1 MNNKKLWYPAA
12 LALALSVAFGA
23 AQASAIEQT
32 GTPGSA
38 APLGTYGVDV
48 STKAGLKNLLPAG
61 WNLYIYKST
70 PLPSTISWTVQDTWL
85 TALDRF
91 ASNNSLAVRVDWS
104 AKALYVSTP
113 EVAQQE
119 RAKLAELEAPTKTP
133 LPVYSA
139 APAAQP
145 TPVNAKPAIAAVTAA
160 PVAQAKPAAG
170 PAEPAISRVS
180 PELLARALARTAA
193 NAPAAA
199 PVATPTVTAAPAP
212 AVVAKSDAAPVAVG
226 SAPISPAAE
235 PASAGRMHVVGGPAA
250 APALSPLSP
259 SGQPTLAP
267 RQLVALTAPANP
279 ARQPSVLP
287 AQQAAPAPV
296 QMAAPTRPAPVMA
309 PVASAPAPF
318 LQPAA
323 PVAAQP
329 SPRRAPPA
337 QPEAPAGQAY
347 AHGNMED
354 IVRSSAAKH
363 GYQVTWETI
372 SLPLTGPVTFLGVDP
387 AEDMKLLQKSLG
399 NRQSPIAVEVYR
411 GSNLIRVTA
420 NNGSREPLAVYDS
433 SYSGVLSY
441 GTRPAAA
448 APRVSVMPAQTAPV
462 VQASPVSAPA
472 PVAQVD
478 VTVRAPEAAP
488 APVATAPAELKLR
501 IEKGES
507 LSKALSAFLAA
518 QKWELR
524 WQVPSDMEADFPVD
538 LSGTDVKQVLKS
550 LLPKLGLDTDMYAPS
565 RVVVIRPLDNT
576 AE

>member
-61 WNLYIYKST
+61 WNLYIYKNT

-104 AKALYVSTP
+104 AKALFVSTP
-113 EVAQQE
+113 DIAQQE
-119 RAKLAELEAPTKTP
+119 RAKLAELEVPTKTP
-133 LPVYSA
+133 LPAYSA
-139 APAAQP
+139 APTAP
-145 TPVNAKPAIAAVTAA
+145 AA
-160 PVAQAKPAAG
+160 PVAATSLAAANPVAPATPVAQVKPAAAVEG
-170 PAEPAISRVS
+170 EPTASRVS
-180 PELLARALARTAA
+180 PDLLARALAKTAGA
-193 NAPAAA
+193 PTATPVEPAA
-199 PVATPTVTAAPAP
+199 AAPAP
-212 AVVAKSDAAPVAVG
+212 VAAVKPVAAPQPTPAPVDAAP
-226 SAPISPAAE
+226 S
-235 PASAGRMHVVGGPAA
+235 GRMHVVGGSGAPVTLTPAT
-250 APALSPLSP
+250 PGSL
-259 SGQPTLAP
+259 PTLAP
-267 RQLVALTAPANP
+267 RQQAPVAVPVNP
-279 ARQPSVLP
+279 ARQLVSAQP
-287 AQQAAPAPV
+287 AQPAAQAPV
-296 QMAAPTRPAPVMA
+296 QVAPLAPPTRPAPAVVQA
-309 PVASAPAPF
+309 TPAPF
-318 LQPAA
+318 LQQAA
-323 PVAAQP
+323 PVASLPVARPAPVAQP
-329 SPRRAPPA
+329 A
-337 QPEAPAGQAY
+337 APAGQAY

-363 GYQVTWETI
+363 GYQVTWETV

-441 GTRPAAA
+441 GARPAAA
-448 APRVSVMPAQTAPV
+448 AAPLVSVMPVQTAPAT
-462 VQASPVSAPA
+462 QLSPVSAPE
-472 PVAQVD
+472 PVAQID

-488 APVATAPAELKLR
+488 APVAAAPAELKLH

-538 LSGTDVKQVLKS
+538 LSGTDIKQVLKS